1 MAETFRCPGCGG
13 DEFYEYRLD
22 LVRQKQPA
30 NLVRAESLYAVAYTD
45 EWQWSEPETLFV
57 SGYECAGCHALYS
70 PAGTRCNDLL
80 AEPKVYVG
88 EPHCGGDGVTSH

>member
-1 MAETFRCPGCGG
+1 VAETFRCPGCGG

-30 NLVRAESLYAVAYTD
+30 NLVRGESLYANAYTN

-57 SGYECAGCHALYS
+57 SGYECAGCHALYA
-70 PAGTRCNDLL
+70 PDGTRCSEFLV
-80 AEPKVYVG
+80 EPQVYVG
-88 EPHCGGDGVTSH
+88 EPRGGGDEPRS